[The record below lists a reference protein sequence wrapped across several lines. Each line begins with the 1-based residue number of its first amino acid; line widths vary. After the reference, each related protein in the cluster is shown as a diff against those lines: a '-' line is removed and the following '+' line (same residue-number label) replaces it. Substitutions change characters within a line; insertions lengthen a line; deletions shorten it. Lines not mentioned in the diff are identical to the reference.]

1 MASNRPT
8 EKLKF
13 KAIAIVAL
21 GVVIFCITLAANH
34 PFFVERFYSNG
45 LYPIICRVLHPVLNF
60 FPFSVGDLFYIFL
73 IICFIYALYLIV
85 KLSIK
90 KKFVT
95 ALVVIMRIVIT
106 VQTLYIIFYVFWGL
120 NYFRLPAGE
129 RLSLRDS
136 NYTTVDLRAVTAM
149 LIDSANATRARLT
162 VADLSENN
170 DSVYK
175 TAVKAILKLSN
186 DSVNFRTYSPGVK
199 SSLLTPL
206 LNYIGTSGYYNPFT
220 SEAQIN
226 YHMPLFDRPFVA
238 CHEMSHQIGFGAE
251 DEANFSGFIA
261 GVGSSD
267 RLLRYSCYHLAVDEF
282 MHALYYR
289 DSLTSKELKSRISA
303 LVRND
308 FKTERLYWKS
318 YQSKVDVI
326 SSIFYNDYLKAN
338 NQPQGLDTYNRMVL
352 LVMSLYRNKVHN
364 NSTPT
369 ELISKPNHLP
379 KS

>member
-1 MASNRPT
+1 MASKRPT

-13 KAIAIVAL
+13 KTIAIVTL
-21 GVVIFCITLAANH
+21 GVVIFCIKLAANH

-73 IICFIYALYLIV
+73 ISYFIYAVYLIIKQAIKRKFIV
-85 KLSIK
+85 ALS
-90 KKFVT
+90 
-95 ALVVIMRIVIT
+95 VVLRIVIT
-106 VQTLYIIFYVFWGL
+106 IQTLYIIFYLFWGL
-120 NYFRLPAGE
+120 NYFRVSAGE
-129 RLSLRDS
+129 RLGLRDS
-136 NYTTVDLRAVTAM
+136 NYTTADLKAVTMM

-170 DSVYK
+170 DTVYK
-175 TAVKAILKLSN
+175 TAVKAISKLSQ
-186 DSVNFRTYSPGVK
+186 DSVNFRTYNPGVK
-199 SSLLTPL
+199 SSILTPV

-261 GVGSSD
+261 GIGSSD

-289 DSLTSKELKSRISA
+289 DSLISKELKSRISA

-326 SSIFYNDYLKAN
+326 SSIFYDDYLKAN

-352 LVMSLYRNKVHN
+352 LVMALYRNKVHD
-364 NSTPT
+364 TLPT
-369 ELISKPNHLP
+369 TTLINKPDHFTGL
-379 KS
+379 

>member
-1 MASNRPT
+1 MANNRPT

-21 GVVIFCITLAANH
+21 GVIIFCITLAADH
-34 PFFVERFYSNG
+34 PLFIERFYSNG

-73 IICFIYALYLIV
+73 IIYFIYAAYLII
-85 KLSIK
+85 KLAIK
-90 KKFVT
+90 KKFIV
-95 ALVVIMRIVIT
+95 ALGVVLRMVIT
-106 VQTLYIIFYVFWGL
+106 VQILYLVFYLFWGL
-120 NYFRLPAGE
+120 NYFRVPAGE
-129 RLSLRDS
+129 RLGLRDS
-136 NYTTVDLRAVTAM
+136 NYTTADLKAVTMM
-149 LIDSANATRARLT
+149 LIDSANVTRARLT

-170 DSVYK
+170 DTVYK
-175 TAVKAILKLSN
+175 TAVKAISKLSH
-186 DSVNFRTYSPGVK
+186 DSVNFRTYDPGVK
-199 SSLLTPL
+199 SSILTRA

-261 GVGSSD
+261 GTGSSD

-289 DSLTSKELKSRISA
+289 DSLSSQGLKPRISA
-303 LVRND
+303 LVRDD

-318 YQSKVDVI
+318 YQSKIDVI
-326 SSIFYNDYLKAN
+326 SSIFYNNYLKAN

-352 LVMSLYRNKVHN
+352 LVMALYRNKVH
-364 NSTPT
+364 STLPAT
-369 ELISKPNHLP
+369 PPVNKPKPLP
-379 KS
+379 GS